1 MSDREIASEPG
12 YLDLL
17 RGNTSFR
24 RLFTGQVI
32 SQTGDWFNSVAL
44 FTLLLSLTGS
54 GEAVGYILILK
65 LLPTFVVGPLAGVA
79 ADRYDRKKIMI
90 ATDMLRGFLVL
101 GFLLVR
107 RPDQVWIVYALTAFE
122 VAIAAFFEPARS
134 AVIPSIV
141 SRRELISAN
150 ALSGASWSI
159 TLAVGAALGGV
170 VTGAFGR
177 STAFVIDA
185 LSFFLSAGFI
195 MVARFPSRAGSARA
209 PSELSLMSALGIT
222 DLIEGARYL
231 KANLRLMAVLLVKSA
246 WGLGGGVLLLLT
258 VFGKQIFPVGLDGS
272 TSIGLLY

>member
-32 SQTGDWFNSVAL
+32 SQTGDWFNGVAL

-150 ALSGASWSI
+150 ALSGASW
-159 TLAVGAALGGV
+159 
-170 VTGAFGR
+170 
-177 STAFVIDA
+177 
-185 LSFFLSAGFI
+185 
-195 MVARFPSRAGSARA
+195 
-209 PSELSLMSALGIT
+209 
-222 DLIEGARYL
+222 
-231 KANLRLMAVLLVKSA
+231 
-246 WGLGGGVLLLLT
+246 
-258 VFGKQIFPVGLDGS
+258 
-272 TSIGLLY
+272 